1 MRYWIIGLLAV
12 LISAVAIASLYNDGS
27 SFINASTTAKNER
40 IIIIDAGHGGADG
53 GAVASDGT
61 IEKDLNLEV
70 ALCLNEELIALGY
83 KTVMTRTEDVSTDT
97 ADDSKFNKQEDI
109 KNRLS
114 LMNKY
119 KTAVFISVHMN
130 KYSTSQPNGA
140 QVFYAA
146 VEGSEQLAGFIQ
158 SSIKTN
164 VQQSNKRVIKPTDK
178 NIYLLR
184 NATVPA
190 VIVECGFL
198 SNQNDLNN
206 LKSQEYR
213 KSLALAIAK
222 GYQEFLNWEVEN
234 NGSKG

>member
-1 MRYWIIGLLAV
+1 MKHWIIGLFAV
-12 LISAVAIASLYNDGS
+12 VVSVVACFSVYNGGS
-27 SFINASTTAKNER
+27 SFINVSTTAKNER

-53 GAVASDGT
+53 GAVANDGT

-97 ADDSKFNKQEDI
+97 ADDSKFNKHDDI
-109 KNRLS
+109 KNRLL
-114 LMNKY
+114 LMQKY
-119 KTAVFISVHMN
+119 KNAVFISIHMN

-140 QVFYAA
+140 QVFYSV
-146 VEGSEQLAGFIQ
+146 VEGSEQLANSIQ
-158 SSIKTN
+158 SSIRTN
-164 VQQSNKRVIKPTDK
+164 LQQSNKRVIKPTDK

-198 SNQNDLNN
+198 SNKQDLEN
-206 LKSQEYR
+206 LKSKEYQ
-213 KSLALAIAK
+213 KKLALAIAK
-222 GYQEFLNWEVEN
+222 GYQEFLNREVEN
-234 NGSKG
+234 NGSEG

>member
-1 MRYWIIGLLAV
+1 MKYWMIGFLAV
-12 LISAVAIASLYNDGS
+12 LISVLLIFSTFGGTADLK
-27 SFINASTTAKNER
+27 NASTTAKNER

-61 IEKDLNLEV
+61 IEKDLNLAV
-70 ALCLNEELIALGY
+70 ALCLNEELKALGY

-97 ADDSKFNKQEDI
+97 NDDAKFNKQEDI

-114 LMNKY
+114 LMSRY
-119 KTAVFISVHMN
+119 KNSAFISIHMN

-164 VQQSNKRVIKPTDK
+164 LQQTNKRVIKPTDK

-184 NATVPA
+184 NAIVPA

-206 LKSQEYR
+206 LKSEDYR
-213 KSLALAIAK
+213 KKLALAIAN
-222 GYQEFLNWEVEN
+222 GYEEFIKTEVEN